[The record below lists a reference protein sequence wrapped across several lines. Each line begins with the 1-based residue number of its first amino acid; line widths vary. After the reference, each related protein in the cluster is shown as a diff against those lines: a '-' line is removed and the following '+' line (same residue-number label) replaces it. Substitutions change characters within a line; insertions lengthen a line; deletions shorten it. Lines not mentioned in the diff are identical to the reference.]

1 MKDKNLGRC
10 PDKKCPYE
18 HSIKK
23 WETLTGKKAKVK
35 AKTQGAQ
42 DAQPQGNSGG
52 QSGGWDKPVGLGA
65 GGQLAMLAGGQA
77 APRVHAVAST
87 TDNKENDLTRLNELP
102 ENIFEKVQNELAG
115 TQFMTK
121 VGIGSRTETIMLDGG
136 SAVNTIPEDV
146 VVSILN
152 ENRAAGTQLTDK
164 RHPVKQL
171 EKWRTAEELRGVA
184 GGKTVPL
191 LGAVVLELTLIEV
204 GKPVSAKTPRIL
216 VRFKIC
222 ASGTTDWAPVIIGA
236 RAIDCVERGG
246 LGFVPCNR
254 THFIGAYGIQMERIE
269 QDYEDLSRASVY
281 CIRHSVLDEQSDEDF
296 EVGYAAGLLQDGPA
310 GEFLHP
316 GSSAAPSMLT
326 DKAPSGT
333 ALIFE
338 GEARMVE
345 PDEMLWIPVRMNESP
360 ECRAEDV
367 QLALPS
373 DATALEAVPGLWPT
387 GDTEG
392 MICICNLTEIPVA
405 LETGAVTAEVV
416 AAACGT
422 TICDNCGKT
431 ETLADVISKESQR
444 CPSCNSAILEKPES
458 CDRCGEEHPQAV
470 SYTGCSDC
478 KPERLHR
485 EAKEVHGNYWNSQCR
500 KILKTAAISS
510 SNATSTVADTIV
522 HPVYHIVE
530 EPGGIEHLVDCE
542 CPTEAYYAALEADMK
557 LRHPKA
563 SGSILEHCA
572 ALETFLDTSILAGFS
587 FGADKALVAVQ
598 KGSLLGHEVSR
609 AGSAPSGERCQAINE
624 FAPLKDQS
632 QVRQF
637 LGCTNWIRWYLPSY
651 YPTAVKLLSEYM
663 KPTAVFPESGLG
675 GTGTLQG
682 DKAVKA
688 IKLMAVHSIETAVFD
703 EAAAIDGS
711 RPLEQVADACGYA
724 WGSTCLQ
731 MTADLS
737 RFKVL
742 LMVGKGFTPAQQAWP
757 PLVLEGYAQLMG
769 KRAQR
774 KVLGPMRSVCWTDH
788 ANVTKQQ
795 VLPSEEIDVK
805 LLRWISEIVADGS
818 EVRSLAGRS
827 AKLGDGTSRN
837 PSDRDELVAQRTK
850 DVKGLIGQVRGFD
863 LDQFLSDWVERGASL
878 PWSIGK
884 HAWVDSEEQ
893 EQKTVGAL
901 CAAAGVLPKLK
912 VLYVPDY
919 ADTTERL
926 AGSSKLACVL
936 QWMLP
941 GREIALAIS
950 EGPFEDDDG
959 VGAHFDRQALT
970 ESKPKLQLSAL
981 KVDCH
986 TSILKLARSAQLHQ
1000 PEIIFGTGQGA
1011 VVAAGYAL
1019 PELFEKA
1026 LQTRNVQ
1033 QTEVGGLASAWGNV
1047 KVIIIEGPRLSA
1059 TGLRAAKLKEAVPEL
1074 YKETSAV

>member
-1 MKDKNLGRC
+1 M
-10 PDKKCPYE
+10 P
-18 HSIKK
+18 H
-23 WETLTGKKAKVK
+23 
-35 AKTQGAQ
+35 
-42 DAQPQGNSGG
+42 
-52 QSGGWDKPVGLGA
+52 
-65 GGQLAMLAGGQA
+65 
-77 APRVHAVAST
+77 
-87 TDNKENDLTRLNELP
+87 
-102 ENIFEKVQNELAG
+102 
-115 TQFMTK
+115 
-121 VGIGSRTETIMLDGG
+121 
-136 SAVNTIPEDV
+136 
-146 VVSILN
+146 
-152 ENRAAGTQLTDK
+152 
-164 RHPVKQL
+164 
-171 EKWRTAEELRGVA
+171 RG
-184 GGKTVPL
+184 
-191 LGAVVLELTLIEV
+191 
-204 GKPVSAKTPRIL
+204 
-216 VRFKIC
+216 
-222 ASGTTDWAPVIIGA
+222 
-236 RAIDCVERGG
+236 
-246 LGFVPCNR
+246 
-254 THFIGAYGIQMERIE
+254 
-269 QDYEDLSRASVY
+269 
-281 CIRHSVLDEQSDEDF
+281 
-296 EVGYAAGLLQDGPA
+296 
-310 GEFLHP
+310 
-316 GSSAAPSMLT
+316 
-326 DKAPSGT
+326 
-333 ALIFE
+333 
-338 GEARMVE
+338 
-345 PDEMLWIPVRMNESP
+345 
-360 ECRAEDV
+360 
-367 QLALPS
+367 
-373 DATALEAVPGLWPT
+373 
-387 GDTEG
+387 
-392 MICICNLTEIPVA
+392 
-405 LETGAVTAEVV
+405 
-416 AAACGT
+416 
-422 TICDNCGKT
+422 
-431 ETLADVISKESQR
+431 
-444 CPSCNSAILEKPES
+444 
-458 CDRCGEEHPQAV
+458 
-470 SYTGCSDC
+470 
-478 KPERLHR
+478 
-485 EAKEVHGNYWNSQCR
+485 
-500 KILKTAAISS
+500 
-510 SNATSTVADTIV
+510 
-522 HPVYHIVE
+522 
-530 EPGGIEHLVDCE
+530 
-542 CPTEAYYAALEADMK
+542 YYAALEADMK

-563 SGSILEHCA
+563 SGSILEHCS

-675 GTGTLQG
+675 GAGTLQG

-884 HAWVDSEEQ
+884 HAWVDSEEH

-970 ESKPKLQLSAL
+970 EHKPKLQLAAL

-1019 PELFEKA
+1019 PELFEKT

-1074 YKETSAV
+1074 YKETSAVEVVPTFCVAAAPGKLYHEIKEFGSHPLRKIVQEMKSIPLQGLLEQKNRLIWEHGGECGCGRRTYLFGQCMKCLAEDSLESKIEFAEHLVAEHPGVEQEEAAGTLLARPAGELLHPGSAAAPAGALIPALVYPQVNTGADTAAVRFVTSTELFQLAESKGENWKGTVHIGCWVRGQSYELPSIPKDPAYPFRIAFIVHSKDQVIPLQQCVDSRRERSHVVLKESWFRESSSLTGFLMGGLTPELERLSYNSKVEVAEIAAAKSIQSTVGICLRVATPMYLVKRKGTRANFENTFAEVLKKRRTEILCAVIIGRNNSSWEYVYIGPWPARADHITKQPSEWLLCIGDRCEWTKRRVLTLFSSKVVVFDWHCKWVRPAGEFLHPAAPLEGSPHVVKARRHDSARQRDSEVFRGED